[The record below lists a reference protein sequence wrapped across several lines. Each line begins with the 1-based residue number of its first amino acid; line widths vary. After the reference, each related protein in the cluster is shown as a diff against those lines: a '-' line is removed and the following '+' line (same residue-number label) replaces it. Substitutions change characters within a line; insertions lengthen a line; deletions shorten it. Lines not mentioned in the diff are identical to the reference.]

1 MITLTP
7 ATRKTL
13 WAYIFLAVP
22 IIFFAYFRIYPTLF
36 AFRMSLYDWNP
47 MAIDQE
53 YVGLENYQDIR
64 DDLGNPRSPTR
75 KAFENTAIYIGLGV
89 PIQLGLA
96 LLIALMLNEIRR
108 LANFYRLLFFLPFVT
123 STIAISWVFRI
134 LFERQGYIN
143 SLLTTFSLPPQ
154 PFLRSPDQALYSILV
169 VVVWQGLGFAVII
182 FLAGLK
188 QISQSY
194 YEAAR
199 IDGASRWQSFRHI
212 TFPLLNPTIVFL
224 VILQS
229 IAFLRMFAP
238 VYAMTVQ
245 GSGGPLN
252 STTTVVLRVVREAF
266 DSNNMGFAAALTV
279 VLFVIILFVTVAAQ
293 ADHASDRLR
302 RGDHD
307 WVQQQALAV

>member
-143 SLLTTFSLPPQ
+143 SLLATFSLPPQ

-212 TFPLLNPTIVFL
+212 TIPLLNPTIVFL

-279 VLFVIILFVTVAAQ
+279 VLFVIILFVTVLQ
-293 ADHASDRLR
+293 LKLTTRQID
-302 RGDHD
+302 
-307 WVQQQALAV
+307 